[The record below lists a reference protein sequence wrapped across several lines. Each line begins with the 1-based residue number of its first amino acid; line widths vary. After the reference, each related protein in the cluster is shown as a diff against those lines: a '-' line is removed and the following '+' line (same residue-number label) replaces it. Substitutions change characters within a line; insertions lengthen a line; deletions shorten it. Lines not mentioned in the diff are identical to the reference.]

1 MERTPSATV
10 TSAERVQVAP
20 EAPAPS
26 TMDAPSSTLTTMKA
40 TNSAPKQGSWL
51 ASMLRGEP
59 FQWAPSSRE
68 GPQATVTPQDV
79 EVPAPD
85 SPQSPP
91 DSLQSDSS
99 QSPPDSPHLPPQQF
113 CTPVHHEGNQDCIF
127 VKLCSL
133 TLSNMLT
140 LS

>member
-1 MERTPSATV
+1 MVTSATV
-10 TSAERVQVAP
+10 ANAEGVQAAL

-26 TMDAPSSTLTTMKA
+26 TMDTPSSTLTTMKA
-40 TNSAPKQGSWL
+40 TSSAPKQGSWL
-51 ASMLRGEP
+51 ASLLRGKP
-59 FQWAPSSRE
+59 FQRASSSRE

-79 EVPAPD
+79 EVPTPD
-85 SPQSPP
+85 SLQSPP

-99 QSPPDSPHLPPQQF
+99 QLPLDSPHMPLQQF
-113 CTPVHHEGNQDCIF
+113 CTPMHHDGDQDCIF

-133 TLSNMLT
+133 TLSHMLT